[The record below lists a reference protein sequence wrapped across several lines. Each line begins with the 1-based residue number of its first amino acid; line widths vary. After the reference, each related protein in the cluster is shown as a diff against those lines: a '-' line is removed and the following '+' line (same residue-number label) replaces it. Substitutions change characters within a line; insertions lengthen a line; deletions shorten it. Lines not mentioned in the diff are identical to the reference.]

1 MSPIKLLKTNIAGKL
16 VIQSVRWILSGG
28 KLLNTGMRQ
37 AATIFFNI
45 ENQGRS
51 FAAFCILSF
60 MLHVGL
66 FGLVAWAH
74 LPGYSGR
81 ALSEPS
87 FISVDLVSFNPN
99 PPGAPMASAPAD
111 FAPAEIVEPAETI
124 YAEPAPV
131 EEAETIAVK
140 TAVVEKVDPSDF
152 VVKAPEQAKTK
163 TSLKSRTL
171 VASKVLETA
180 VRPMEKRTETAP
192 AQPLTDRIAQLRKEV
207 GEYSGTLGQNQQGQN
222 QEGKGRPGGLRG
234 LGGTGTP
241 SHRQLEQIGIFQAE
255 VSIRLKNNWVFSE
268 DLAGDTRGLETRLVI
283 KIMPNGNITDVWFER
298 RSGNAYLDNSAYKTV
313 MKSNPLPPLPAG
325 YPYYHLVVGF
335 TPKGVY

>member
-1 MSPIKLLKTNIAGKL
+1 MNPKKLLKTNITGRL
-16 VIQSVRWILSGG
+16 VLQSVRWILS
-28 KLLNTGMRQ
+28 RQ
-37 AATIFFNI
+37 ATTIFFNI

-60 MLHVGL
+60 MLHIGL

-81 ALSEPS
+81 ALHEPS

-111 FAPAEIVEPAETI
+111 FEPAEIVEPVETI
-124 YAEPAPV
+124 YEEPAPV

-163 TSLKSRTL
+163 KSLKSRTL

-180 VRPMEKRTETAP
+180 VRPLEKQAETAP

-207 GEYSGTLGQNQQGQN
+207 GEYSGTLDQGQ
-222 QEGKGRPGGLRG
+222 GRPAGQLRG
-234 LGGTGTP
+234 LGAGGTDTP

>member
-1 MSPIKLLKTNIAGKL
+1 MLKTNIAGKL